1 MKKLPFPLYHGT
13 STLFTDSIREKG
25 LGGNDSIKELK
36 VLDFLSE
43 LEKLAD
49 ETLTNNENW
58 IYSPKYSISQI
69 TSQKTGFQHGQVYL
83 SPSRHTAGR
92 YSQRTY
98 GSEAI
103 SSIFEVVDILRSN
116 NIQIS
121 NDLINRFQTIM
132 HLETVEKKPILYEIS
147 DLPIDFL
154 LMGENHEDVNIQ
166 IGKVLKIIEKYGFD
180 KISLHA
186 QQINFR
192 LAKLIPF
199 DWLTELS

>member
-13 STLFTDSIREKG
+13 STLFTDSIKANG
-25 LGGNDSIKELK
+25 LGGNDIIKELR
-36 VLDFLSE
+36 VLNFLSE
-43 LEKLAD
+43 LETLAD
-49 ETLTNNENW
+49 TTLTNNENW

-92 YSQRTY
+92 YSQRTF

-103 SSIFEVVDILRSN
+103 SSVFEVVDILRSN

-121 NDLINRFQTIM
+121 NDLLNRFQAIM

-147 DLPIDFL
+147 DLPVDYL
-154 LMGENHEDVNIQ
+154 LMGEKGEDVNIQ
-166 IGKVLKIIEKYGFD
+166 IDKVMKIIEKYGFD
-180 KISLHA
+180 GILGHA

-192 LAKLIPF
+192 LAKPIPF